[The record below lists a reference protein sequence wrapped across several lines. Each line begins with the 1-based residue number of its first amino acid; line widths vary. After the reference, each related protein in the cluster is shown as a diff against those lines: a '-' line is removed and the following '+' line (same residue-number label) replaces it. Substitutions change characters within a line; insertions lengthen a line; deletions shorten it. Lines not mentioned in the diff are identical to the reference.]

1 VTVKDMNPMIRDRV
15 GKVLAAVSL
24 DLWSRITRKNPV
36 DTGRSRAAW
45 NLAINKIDRTVP
57 AESGFPPPRPASA
70 DRSVKP
76 RRPQPAI
83 PAVGRIGWG
92 DTVYVT
98 NALPYVPRLETGHSK
113 KQAPNGF
120 VAISVEEVR
129 ARVGR
134 LAR

>member
-1 VTVKDMNPMIRDRV
+1 MNPMIRDRV

-24 DLWSRITRKNPV
+24 DMWGRITRKNPV

-57 AESGFPPPRPASA
+57 AEGAKQYPKPTPAL
-70 DRSVKP
+70 
-76 RRPQPAI
+76 
-83 PAVGRIGWG
+83 GRIGYG

-98 NALPYVPRLETGHSK
+98 NALPYVPRLETGWS
-113 KQAPNGF
+113 KQAPNGM
-120 VAISVEEVR
+120 VRVSVEEVR

-134 LAR
+134 LVR